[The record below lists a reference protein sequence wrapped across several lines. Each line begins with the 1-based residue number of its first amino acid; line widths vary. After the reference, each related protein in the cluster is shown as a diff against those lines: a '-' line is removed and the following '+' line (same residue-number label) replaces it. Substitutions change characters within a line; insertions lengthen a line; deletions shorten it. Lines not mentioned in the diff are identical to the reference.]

1 MNFSINYFLIFESLA
16 FISFALVI
24 AREIYHRNYL
34 RLFEIVSCA
43 VFGMI
48 LEIGNT
54 YLAHTYSYSTSF
66 LFNLAHV
73 PVAIGLSWAVIIYC
87 VMLLSD
93 QYNIPWHL
101 RPFMDA
107 LGAVLLDMTMD
118 IVAIR
123 LGFWT
128 WTIPLNTEWYGVPFE
143 NLVGWILVVLSFS
156 FIIRFI
162 RTLNP
167 RRLLTIF
174 IMVMSPFLS
183 YIGLLLG
190 LTIFSVIAILPYQIN
205 NWTLLL
211 QFHYAPDFSTLADP
225 QVQFWKLIIF
235 TVIMTEL
242 IHIVLWSLIKYRRK
256 YLKHFD
262 ILSFLSI
269 TGMHSI
275 ICITVFT
282 TGLYRELP
290 ILIFISLSG
299 LLIHL
304 LMHFLPYMMNPKKI
318 YLFRAVA
325 KTIENKE
332 MKLERV
338 IEAELK

>member
-1 MNFSINYFLIFESLA
+1 MPFSVNYFLIFESLA
-16 FISFALVI
+16 FISFTLIVV
-24 AREIYHRNYL
+24 REIYHRNFL

-66 LFNLAHV
+66 LVNLAHV

-87 VMLLSD
+87 VMLMSD
-93 QYNIPWHL
+93 QYNVPWYF
-101 RPFMDA
+101 RPFTDA
-107 LGAVLLDMTMD
+107 LSAVLLDMTMD

-128 WTIPLNTEWYGVPFE
+128 WTIPLNSEWYGVPFE
-143 NLVGWILVVLSFS
+143 NLVGWILVVLAFS

-167 RRLLTIF
+167 KRLLTIF
-174 IMVMSPFLS
+174 IMVLSPFLS
-183 YIGLLLG
+183 YVGLLLG
-190 LTIFSVIAILPYQIN
+190 LTVFSVIAILPYQIN

-211 QFHYAPDFSTLADP
+211 QFHYTPDFSTLTDP
-225 QVQFWKLIIF
+225 QVQFWKLILF
-235 TVIMTEL
+235 TIIMTEL
-242 IHIVLWSLIKYRRK
+242 VHIVIWSLIKYRRK

-262 ILSFLSI
+262 MLSFLSI
-269 TGMHSI
+269 TAMHLLIS
-275 ICITVFT
+275 ITVFT
-282 TGLYRELP
+282 TGLYIELP
-290 ILIFISLSG
+290 ILIFISLAG

-304 LMHFLPYMMNPKKI
+304 LMHFLPYILSPKKI

-325 KTIENKE
+325 KSIENKE
-332 MKLERV
+332 KELEKV